1 MPLNSI
7 VALLQ
12 FTTILPLGRIR
23 EFGDFARHSWV
34 YPIAGYV
41 IGGICAVLVY
51 FIGQP
56 LVAASIAIGILFL
69 ISGCNHLDGLMDF
82 GDGLMAHGDREKRIK
97 ALTDRQIGTGG
108 IALALVITLISF
120 SSLAASS
127 CLVCALLVAEVG
139 AKFSM
144 AFLSTVGS
152 SFHDGL
158 HASIQK
164 YSRPYFPFLAFM
176 LCIPLVFLPVPR
188 LSLAISAIAMVA
200 CPVALLFISKRLFGG
215 VNGDV
220 VGASNEIT
228 RSIILAILC
237 FA

>member
-41 IGGICAVLVY
+41 IGGICAGLVY

-152 SFHDGL
+152 PFHDGL

>member
-23 EFGDFARHSWV
+23 EFGSFARHSWI

-41 IGGICAVLVY
+41 IGGICAGFVY

-56 LVAASIAIGILFL
+56 LLAASLAVGILLL

-108 IALALVITLISF
+108 IALALVFTLISF

-144 AFLSTVGS
+144 AFLSTFGKP
-152 SFHDGL
+152 FHSGL
-158 HASIQK
+158 HASIQEH
-164 YSRPYFPFLAFM
+164 SRPYFPFLAAI
-176 LCIPLVFLPVPR
+176 LCLPLLFLPVSR
-188 LSLAISAIAMVA
+188 LSLAISGIAMVA
-200 CPVALLFISKRLFGG
+200 CPVALLFVSKRLFGG

-228 RSIILAILC
+228 RSVILAILC
-237 FA
+237 LA